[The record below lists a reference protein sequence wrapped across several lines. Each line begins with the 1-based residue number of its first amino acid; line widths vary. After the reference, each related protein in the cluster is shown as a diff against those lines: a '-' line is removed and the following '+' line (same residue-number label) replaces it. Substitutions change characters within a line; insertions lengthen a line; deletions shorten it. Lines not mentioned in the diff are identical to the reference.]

1 MNNLKVGDC
10 LQIQCYKHN
19 KKIHRSWDKAI
30 VLDIQED
37 YIVLGDNKALVI
49 EADGSFWKTK
59 EPAILYF
66 FKDRWYNI
74 IVQLKK
80 NRIYYYCNIA
90 SPYIIEDQTVKYIDY
105 DLDLRVFPNGS
116 YKILDRMEYQYHK
129 KVMHYS
135 KVLDQIINCSL
146 RELIQ
151 EYRNHF
157 FPFSKP
163 KNLKYY
169 DLYREQVRQIQE
181 K

>member
-1 MNNLKVGDC
+1 MSNLKVGDC

-80 NRIYYYCNIA
+80 NGIYYYCNIA